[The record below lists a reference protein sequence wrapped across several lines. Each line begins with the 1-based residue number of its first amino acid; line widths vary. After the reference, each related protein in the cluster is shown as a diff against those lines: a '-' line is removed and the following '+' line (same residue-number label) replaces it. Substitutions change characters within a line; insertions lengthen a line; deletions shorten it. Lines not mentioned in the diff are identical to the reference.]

1 MTRPFRLRLLAAA
14 GAIGLAALGSGM
26 AAAPGTPLFAPVFTR
41 DFADPFILAESGQFV
56 AYATNDAEAGINVQ
70 VALSPDLRNWT
81 LAPNPAKP
89 SRPRD
94 ALPALPAWAKE
105 GATWAPEVAKTDAGY
120 VLYFTARHR
129 KSGLQCVGAAAAA
142 DPLGP
147 FVSSASDP
155 LVCQFAL
162 GGTIDASPFRD
173 ADGALY
179 LYFKNDGNNPAADKP
194 SVIWGQ
200 KLAPDGLR
208 LEGDAV
214 PLLRNDAAWEGR
226 VVEAPTMVRRA
237 DGYTMLFSA
246 SDFGWNER
254 QRLSSYAIGYAG
266 CDGPLG
272 PCRDAADNP
281 LLYSFNSRDAG
292 CLSGPGH
299 QAVFEAAG
307 RMFTA
312 FHAWA
317 ATPGCRK
324 LDDKRQMYIA
334 PLGWKAGKP
343 LIGGSLKPGSAG

>member
-1 MTRPFRLRLLAAA
+1 MTGRFRLRLLAAA
-14 GAIGLAALGSGM
+14 GAIALAVGGSTV
-26 AAAPGTPLFAPVFTR
+26 AAAAGAPLFAPVFTR
-41 DFADPFILAESGQFV
+41 DFPDPFILPEPGRFI
-56 AYATNDAEAGINVQ
+56 AYATNDGEAGINVQ
-70 VALSPDLRNWT
+70 VALSSDLRSWT
-81 LAPNPAKP
+81 LAPDSASP

-94 ALPALPAWAKE
+94 ALPGLPGWAKE
-105 GATWAPEVAKTDAGY
+105 GATWAPEVVKTDAGY

-147 FVSSASDP
+147 FVSSAPDP

-173 ADGALY
+173 VDGALY

-194 SVIWGQ
+194 AQIWGQ
-200 KLAPDGLR
+200 RLAPDGLR
-208 LEGDAV
+208 LEGEAV

-226 VVEAPTMVRRA
+226 VVEAPTMVRHA
-237 DGYTMLFSA
+237 GGYTMLFSA
-246 SDFGWNER
+246 SDFGWHER
-254 QRLSSYAIGYAG
+254 QRLSSYAIGYAS

-281 LLYSFNSRDAG
+281 LLYSVDSREVG

-299 QAVFEAAG
+299 QAVFEAG
-307 RMFTA
+307 GLTFMA
-312 FHAWA
+312 FHAWS

-324 LDDKRQMYIA
+324 LDDARLLYIIPIDFSA
-334 PLGWKAGKP
+334 SKPQLGAS
-343 LIGGSLKPGSAG
+343 IRR